1 MYQPHVIDSMEIKRN
16 SIILLVFAILA
27 LNPGCNKDNRT
38 ELFELNHIVDFVIPP
53 GLNTFDTHFFI
64 IPQVNSQVDDQLQAT
79 GLSPEVIASIEP
91 KFCRLSTI
99 FEDEDLDFIR
109 VVEVRVIDPF
119 NSDFQ
124 REVFYLD
131 PVVPNTKK
139 VIRPFP
145 GLADVKEILS
155 KPSFAVEIRLLFRNP
170 PPASFEMRLSMEL
183 AAFQ

>member
-1 MYQPHVIDSMEIKRN
+1 MHQLHVIESMEIKRN
-16 SIILLVFAILA
+16 SLIMLIFAVLT
-27 LNPGCNKDNRT
+27 LTPGCNKDDRT
-38 ELFELNHIVDFVIPP
+38 ELFELNHIVDFNIPP

-79 GLSPEVIASIEP
+79 GLSPDVIATIEP

-109 VVEVRVIDPF
+109 VVEIRVIDPF

-131 PVVPNTKK
+131 PVLQNTKK

-155 KPSFAVEIRLLFRNP
+155 KPSFAVEIRLLFRYP
-170 PPASFEMRLSMEL
+170 PPTSYEMRLSMEL
-183 AAFQ
+183 VAFQ